1 MQGLSARRCRQ
12 RPLHQQRDSGSLQ
25 DSAREPIARQRR
37 DDADHRQAT
46 SLDRGN
52 GVCKY
57 LNGNLCSIYENRPVI
72 CCIDES
78 YKLFFKQF
86 MSLDEYYERNY
97 AACHE
102 LKKTLTK

>member
-1 MQGLSARRCRQ
+1 MFNCDKCGACCKNLKHSIIYA
-12 RPLHQQRDSGSLQ
+12 
-25 DSAREPIARQRR
+25 
-37 DDADHRQAT
+37 

-72 CCIDES
+72 CRVDES
-78 YKLFFKQF
+78 YNLFFKQL

-97 AACHE
+97 AACLE
-102 LKKTLTK
+102 LKKALTK